1 MRLNTFFSMHCLSYQ
16 SVQQYGSKSTQN
28 WILTEQRLHIISLC
42 KFKLQISNWIILKQ
56 SKKSDWVSSRKAMEI
71 NNRWNVIFI
80 KTIIILKFLH
90 FKRNIKLMNI
100 LNFRI
105 TKSHFLFSLYIGQH
119 LYFINSHYV
128 IDSTMHVCTTQGCR
142 QAQMLGSV
150 DVDSCLQLIL

>member
-1 MRLNTFFSMHCLSYQ
+1 MFPAYIFLKTTLLSQLIKEPFQNNKWREWVISHQSFTGGMQLNTFFSVHCLSYQ

-90 FKRNIKLMNI
+90 FKRNIKLINI
-100 LNFRI
+100 LNFRT
-105 TKSHFLFSLYIGQH
+105 TKSHFLFSLYIG
-119 LYFINSHYV
+119 
-128 IDSTMHVCTTQGCR
+128 
-142 QAQMLGSV
+142 
-150 DVDSCLQLIL
+150 